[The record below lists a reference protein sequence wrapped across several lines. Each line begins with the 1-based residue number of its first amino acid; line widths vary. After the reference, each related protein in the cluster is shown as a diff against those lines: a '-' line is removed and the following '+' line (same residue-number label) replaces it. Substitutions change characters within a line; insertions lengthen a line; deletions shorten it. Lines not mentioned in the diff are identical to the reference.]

1 MIIDMFLEPEK
12 TNPIFALAL
21 ISICLIGALGTW
33 FSATVILSELT
44 LRAQHGERHQVWLT
58 NECRWHAEIYH
69 ETAAENTGRLRTFNL
84 GKLILKRCIQRMIT
98 RNEA

>member
-12 TNPIFALAL
+12 TNPFFALAL

-44 LRAQHGERHQVWLT
+44 LRDPAWRKSASLAH
-58 NECRWHAEIYH
+58 
-69 ETAAENTGRLRTFNL
+69 
-84 GKLILKRCIQRMIT
+84 
-98 RNEA
+98 